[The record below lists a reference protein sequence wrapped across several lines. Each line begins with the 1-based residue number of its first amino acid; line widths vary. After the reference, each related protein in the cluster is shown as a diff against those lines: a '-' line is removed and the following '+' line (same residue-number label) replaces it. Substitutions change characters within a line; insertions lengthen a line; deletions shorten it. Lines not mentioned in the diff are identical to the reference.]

1 MTLFHRNLA
10 SFLIFMAV
18 CAAGWMNVIT
28 HDALIALLGLTLGF
42 HLGGLRLG
50 SGRHHRINRRIVHR
64 GVENGSRYRSRG
76 DIETEGLGGNWE

>member
-1 MTLFHRNLA
+1 MTRFQRNLA

-42 HLGGLRLG
+42 HLGGLRFG
-50 SGRHHRINRRIVHR
+50 SRRHHRINRRA
-64 GVENGSRYRSRG
+64 VENTIRYRSLDRAPG
-76 DIETEGLGGNWE
+76 DWE